1 MYEFNIQVQGRTQH
15 ATMSFLTTFAA
26 HLRDYRLCVRLL
38 NSLRTSSC
46 FELAART
53 PNLYPVAPPCVRWSA
68 TSTAALASTAESAS
82 EESLPVSAESAAVSS
97 VSGESVNEVVDDVVP
112 KTLEATKWNTL
123 SRRTG
128 LVAIKLGMTQLWNK
142 QGVPIAVTVL
152 QVRLSLSIALSLSL
166 SQAPSPSLP
175 PPSLLSL
182 HNLKL
187 LLYLRKN
194 QV

>member
-15 ATMSFLTTFAA
+15 ATMSFLATFAA
-26 HLRDYRLCVRLL
+26 HSRDYRLCVRLL
-38 NSLRTSSC
+38 NSLRTASC

-53 PNLYPVAPPCVRWSA
+53 PSLYPVAPPCVRWSA
-68 TSTAALASTAESAS
+68 TSTAAQASSAESAS
-82 EESLPVSAESAAVSS
+82 EESLPVSAESAVVSS
-97 VSGESVNEVVDDVVP
+97 VSGESMNEVVDDIVP

-152 QVRLSLSIALSLSL
+152 QVRLSIALSFSL
-166 SQAPSPSLP
+166 SPSPCP
-175 PPSLLSL
+175 LSF
-182 HNLKL
+182 
-187 LLYLRKN
+187 
-194 QV
+194 VSP